1 MIKLIHMSTAFISI
15 SLFLL
20 RGLWVFR
27 ESAKDKKR
35 MAKKWVK
42 IVPHVNDTVLLVTAI
57 LLTMSIHQY
66 PIVDGWLT
74 AKLSALIAYIGFGMF
89 ALKRA
94 KEKKN
99 KVVFF
104 ILALLTFSYIV
115 GVALTRT
122 VDWFFI

>member
-15 SLFLL
+15 SLFML
-20 RGLWVFR
+20 RGFWVFR
-27 ESAKDKKR
+27 ESAKDKER
-35 MAKKWVK
+35 MTKKWVK
-42 IVPHVNDTVLLVTAI
+42 ILPHVNDTVLLITAVF
-57 LLTMSIHQY
+57 LAMGIHQY
-66 PIVDGWLT
+66 PFTHDWLT
-74 AKLSALIAYIGFGMF
+74 VKLIALFVYIVLGMF

-94 KEKKN
+94 KELKN

-122 VDWFFI
+122 VGWVF